1 MGPRLRQGSVARST
15 RKVTPSLRWL
25 ADENFNNDIVRA
37 LLRRSRELDIV
48 RAQDVRLSG
57 VEDPRILEWAA
68 SEERIILTH
77 DVATMTA
84 YAYARVVAGES
95 MPGIFEV
102 GRDVPI
108 AIVVEDILLLAACR
122 SHNFSGLGKPK
133 QSRDCQGGLSMLT
146 SSLRQPTSRMQSCL
160 GVGRAS
166 TLSSAPL
173 NQQRSGD
180 RK

>member
-95 MPGIFEV
+95 MPGIF
-102 GRDVPI
+102 
-108 AIVVEDILLLAACR
+108 
-122 SHNFSGLGKPK
+122 
-133 QSRDCQGGLSMLT
+133 
-146 SSLRQPTSRMQSCL
+146 
-160 GVGRAS
+160 
-166 TLSSAPL
+166 
-173 NQQRSGD
+173 
-180 RK
+180 